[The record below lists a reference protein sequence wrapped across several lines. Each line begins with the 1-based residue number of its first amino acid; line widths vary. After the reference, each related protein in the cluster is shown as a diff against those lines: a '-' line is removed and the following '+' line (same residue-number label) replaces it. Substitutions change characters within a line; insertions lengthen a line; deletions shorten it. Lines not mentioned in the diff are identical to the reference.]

1 MTNVSNFIPTL
12 ASQTVDNGSNI
23 EFVPTLLLLTKAPEH
38 PTAFTGFEF
47 AKKFCEHY
55 SESADEIPLSV
66 FVYGD
71 GVHLANR
78 LRWLPSDQINVA
90 KLWQQLI
97 LRYAIPAQVCVAT
110 ALARGVV
117 DNDNAV
123 RHQLD
128 GENLAQG
135 FSLVGL
141 GELAMAL
148 HDKAALP
155 NFRLL
160 QF

>member
-1 MTNVSNFIPTL
+1 MTNVSNFIPPL
-12 ASQTVDNGSNI
+12 GVQTADNDSNI
-23 EFVPTLLLLTKAPEH
+23 ELVTTLLLLTKAPEH
-38 PTAFTGFEF
+38 PTALAGFEF
-47 AKKFCEHY
+47 AKKFCEQY
-55 SESADEIPLSV
+55 LTTTDEIPLSI

-71 GVHLANR
+71 GVHIANR
-78 LRWLPSDQINVA
+78 FRWLPSDQTNVA
-90 KLWQQLI
+90 KLWQNLV
-97 LRYAIPAQVCVAT
+97 LEYSLSPKVCVAT

-117 DNDNAV
+117 DSDNAK

-135 FSLVGL
+135 FRLVGL

-148 HDKAALP
+148 HEQGNLP
-155 NFRLL
+155 NFTLL